1 MYTPEIRARL
11 IPPQRAILPRKIN
24 VLRRF
29 VQEHPGHRADL
40 VCQATACYH
49 SVHVGTTFHHLA
61 IIRSFDAPS
70 IAAPRPPG
78 HPHLTATP
86 TAKNPTKSA
95 PIKSPLPTS
104 NTPTPRH
111 QANRPRP
118 HRVSIFSPKKQKFLK
133 KIARSRKQP
142 QAIFKQFSIRTAAS
156 PPAPEEKHSPHPPDQ
171 HICTSAHKHTSDR
184 PYFPGE
190 IHIPRAP
197 ADSC

>member
-1 MYTPEIRARL
+1 MPCTSTQLRCRLANAYNAATNWRVPQKTTP
-11 IPPQRAILPRKIN
+11 
-24 VLRRF
+24 
-29 VQEHPGHRADL
+29 
-40 VCQATACYH
+40 H
-49 SVHVGTTFHHLA
+49 SALLTPNYK
-61 IIRSFDAPS
+61 IIRSFDALS

-95 PIKSPLPTS
+95 PVKSPLPTS

-111 QANRPRP
+111 QANRPHP

>member
-1 MYTPEIRARL
+1 MPCTSPQLRCRLANAYNAATNWRVPQKTTP
-11 IPPQRAILPRKIN
+11 
-24 VLRRF
+24 
-29 VQEHPGHRADL
+29 
-40 VCQATACYH
+40 H
-49 SVHVGTTFHHLA
+49 SALLTPNYK

-111 QANRPRP
+111 QANRPHP

-133 KIARSRKQP
+133 KNCPQP
-142 QAIFKQFSIRTAAS
+142 QAATGNFQAIFN
-156 PPAPEEKHSPHPPDQ
+156 
-171 HICTSAHKHTSDR
+171 
-184 PYFPGE
+184 
-190 IHIPRAP
+190 
-197 ADSC
+197 